1 MRNYPLTLPPMAKPL
16 SIKRGSLSGN
26 YPFEGFRTRNENY
39 AVYSALMR
47 GDYTHFL
54 DLNEK
59 LTVVVNYFSR
69 LSAALVDMLFITPP
83 SVGENNELNVSM
95 LDSMQGL
102 TSDLTSH
109 GNGVVTFDGT
119 ELESIDPGRA
129 FVTGEDEDYFSI
141 ITIVQDEYLERQIV
155 PMVGTEADADVL
167 FTERYKYTGSY
178 GSGTISSVMEEDVDE
193 DEDEITAIE
202 IQRVP
207 IVNGIGTSMYDDLIP
222 LVVELSRR
230 YSKNSKTLDAH
241 ADPLLI
247 AYMSDTEYQS
257 LGREFDPTAQTAKEQ
272 MAAADKA
279 LKAFRRRDIA
289 QVGDPNVKMEY
300 LTWDAGM
307 ESSFKQIDQMVQEI
321 GVMTGLAQLLKV
333 NDSGM
338 SGVALRRL
346 MLPLFAAT
354 LALQREMIR
363 KVSELVGQTV
373 VWPHPFEELENQDTS
388 LDEGETEQE

>member
-1 MRNYPLTLPPMAKPL
+1 MRNYPLVLPDMAQPL
-16 SIKRGSLSGN
+16 SLEGGSLRGN
-26 YPFEGFRTRNENY
+26 YPFEKFQTRNQNY
-39 AVYSALMR
+39 AVYSQLMR
-47 GDYTHFL
+47 GDFSYFMSA
-54 DLNEK
+54 DEK
-59 LTVVVNYFSR
+59 LCVVANYFSR
-69 LSAALVDMLFITPP
+69 LSAALVDLLFITPP
-83 SVGENNELNVSM
+83 LVGGEDNDLNDSLFDSV
-95 LDSMQGL
+95 QGL

-109 GNGVVTFDGT
+109 GNGVVVYDGGV
-119 ELESIDPGRA
+119 LESVDPGR
-129 FVTGEDEDYFSI
+129 VYPTGEDSEYYSI
-141 ITIVQDEYLERQIV
+141 ITIVRDQYLERQV
-155 PMVGTEADADVL
+155 VLAAGSDGDPNEL
-167 FTERYKYTGSY
+167 FTERYKYTGDY
-178 GSGTISSVMEEDVDE
+178 GSGVVGTLLEEDVE
-193 DEDEITAIE
+193 DDTEGDAVAIE

-222 LVVELSRR
+222 LVVELARR

-241 ADPLLI
+241 ADPLLL
-247 AYMSDTEYQS
+247 AYMTDAEYAKM
-257 LGREFDPTAQTAKEQ
+257 GAAYDPTAQTVKEQ
-272 MAAADKA
+272 MNAGDKA

-307 ESSFKQIDQMVQEI
+307 ESSFKQIEQMVQEI

-363 KVSELVGQTV
+363 KISTLVEAEI
-373 VWPHPFEELENQDTS
+373 VWPHPFEELEGQDQS
-388 LDEGETEQE
+388 LDETEQE